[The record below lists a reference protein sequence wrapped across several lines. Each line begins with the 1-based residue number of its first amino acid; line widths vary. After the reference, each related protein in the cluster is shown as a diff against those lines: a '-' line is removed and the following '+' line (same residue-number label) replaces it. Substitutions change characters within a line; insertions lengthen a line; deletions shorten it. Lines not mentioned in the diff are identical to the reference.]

1 MSTAAKLGPP
11 PPVARAAAAAP
22 SSGLS
27 LSERLS
33 WKRLGTG
40 LQAFIVPVLALVAW
54 EAFSRL
60 EILPPG
66 LLPSPS
72 RVLSGWYS
80 WAFGPSRGGFAPYS
94 GTWAANAL
102 FSAERV
108 LKGYALAI
116 LIGVPF
122 GVLIGWSRTV
132 ARLFDPLTQSLR
144 PIPITAWLPFSI
156 SLFGIGEFGSLF
168 LIMLGAFYPIVVNAT
183 HGARDVNKN
192 LVRAARMMGAT
203 PWQLLTRVVL
213 PNALP
218 AIFTGLRIGL
228 GIAWT
233 AVIVSEMVAV
243 KSGLGY
249 VLWDAYYIGRMD
261 IVLAD
266 MISIGILGYLSD
278 RLLLLLQSRLLHW
291 KTLQQV

>member
-1 MSTAAKLGPP
+1 MKLDEPASTAPARIGARVLPSPP
-11 PPVARAAAAAP
+11 RWRSAMGRIA
-22 SSGLS
+22 LS
-27 LSERLS
+27 AQSL
-33 WKRLGTG
+33 
-40 LQAFIVPVLALVAW
+40 IVPLVLLLAW
-54 EAFSRL
+54 EIFSRL
-60 EILPPG
+60 AILPPG

-72 RVLSGWYS
+72 KVVAGWWT
-80 WAFGPSRGGFAPYS
+80 WAFGRSLGGFAPYS
-94 GTWAANAL
+94 GTWASNAL

-116 LIGVPF
+116 LLGVPF

-183 HGARDVNKN
+183 HGARDINKN

-203 PWQLLTRVVL
+203 PWQLLSRVVF

-261 IVLAD
+261 VVIAD
-266 MISIGILGYLSD
+266 MVSIGVLGFLSD
-278 RLLLLLQSRLLHW
+278 RLLLLIQSRLLHW
-291 KTLQQV
+291 KTLQEA